1 MKIIDDIKSK
11 NKKIVMTNGC
21 FDILHP
27 GHIHLLKNAK
37 KLGDIL
43 VVAINSDESVKI
55 LKGNSRP
62 INDLKT
68 RIKNLETLNVVDYVI
83 SFSAETPKKIIE
95 NISPD
100 TLVKGGD
107 YNINDIVG
115 AEFVRSYGGK
125 VKTIKILEGFSTTNT
140 INQNKQ
146 NKKNR

>member
-37 KLGDIL
+37 KLVDIL

-140 INQNKQ
+140 INQNK
-146 NKKNR
+146 KNR

>member
-107 YNINDIVG
+107 YNINDIVC

-140 INQNKQ
+140 INQNK
-146 NKKNR
+146 KNR

>member
-37 KLGDIL
+37 NLGDIL

-95 NISPD
+95 NISHD

-107 YNINDIVG
+107 YKDREVVG
-115 AEFVRSYGGK
+115 QDLVNELKLVDFVDGQSSS
-125 VKTIKILEGFSTTNT
+125 KTIEKI
-140 INQNKQ
+140 KQ
-146 NKKNR
+146 

>member
-27 GHIHLLKNAK
+27 GHIHLLQNAK
-37 KLGDIL
+37 KLGDVL

-68 RIKNLETLNVVDYVI
+68 RIKNLEILDVVDYVI

-95 NISPD
+95 DISPD

-140 INQNKQ
+140 INQNK
-146 NKKNR
+146 KNR

>member
-68 RIKNLETLNVVDYVI
+68 RIKNLEILDVVDYVI

-95 NISPD
+95 DISPD

-115 AEFVRSYGGK
+115 AEFVRSYGGT

-146 NKKNR
+146 NR

>member
-68 RIKNLETLNVVDYVI
+68 RIKNLEILDVVDYVI

-95 NISPD
+95 DISPD

-146 NKKNR
+146 NR

>member
-1 MKIIDDIKSK
+1 M
-11 NKKIVMTNGC
+11 
-21 FDILHP
+21 
-27 GHIHLLKNAK
+27 
-37 KLGDIL
+37 
-43 VVAINSDESVKI
+43 
-55 LKGNSRP
+55 
-62 INDLKT
+62 
-68 RIKNLETLNVVDYVI
+68 NVVDYVI

-140 INQNKQ
+140 INQNK
-146 NKKNR
+146 KNR

>member
-140 INQNKQ
+140 INQNK
-146 NKKNR
+146 KNR

>member
-95 NISPD
+95 DISPD

-125 VKTIKILEGFSTTNT
+125 VKTIKILEGFSTTNI

-146 NKKNR
+146 NR

>member
-68 RIKNLETLNVVDYVI
+68 RIKNLEILDVVDYVI

-95 NISPD
+95 DISPD

-125 VKTIKILEGFSTTNT
+125 VKTIKILEGFSTTNI

-146 NKKNR
+146 NR

>member
-115 AEFVRSYGGK
+115 AEFVRSYGGE

>member
-68 RIKNLETLNVVDYVI
+68 RIKNLEILDVVDYVI

-95 NISPD
+95 DISPD

-140 INQNKQ
+140 INQNK
-146 NKKNR
+146 KNR

>member
-115 AEFVRSYGGK
+115 ADFVRSYGGK

-140 INQNKQ
+140 INQNK
-146 NKKNR
+146 KNR